1 MSLFQ
6 ALLSLK
12 FQYERYGEKVNIAEY
27 VREGMIISSIF
38 NQLGVIDEHGI
49 YVLSNLPDH
58 KRVDLSDRE
67 HFRVY
72 TEKDTNTLFISKPI
86 LGRASGKWSIQMT
99 RRHQGTGPGLAL
111 VKELVGLMGSEF
123 VVSLPID

>member
-38 NQLGVIDEHGI
+38 NQLGAIDEHGI
-49 YVLSNLPDH
+49 HVLSNLPNH
-58 KRVDLSDRE
+58 KRVGLSDRE
-67 HFRVY
+67 HFRGHM
-72 TEKDTNTLFISKPI
+72 EKDTNTLFISK
-86 LGRASGKWSIQMT
+86 AA
-99 RRHQGTGPGLAL
+99 RH
-111 VKELVGLMGSEF
+111 
-123 VVSLPID
+123 